1 MVQDEPSGDVVA
13 AGGTVAREKKL
24 NVFQR
29 IALFIRQ
36 VFGELR
42 KVVTPTRRELVQFT
56 IVVIVFVVI
65 MMALV
70 YGLDVLFVW
79 LTTIV
84 FGAPAAP
91 PPESHPRARTRD
103 DLPKEEKKCLR
114 NTPTTPTGRRLPSSP
129 ARMTRPRRATCS
141 LPRVSV
147 RAAEEVALH
156 VEDDADD
163 EDAEEAPVE
172 FDLEDAADPEADAI
186 VDDALTIDE
195 AAEAEAAAE
204 VLSEALEEEEA
215 ELAAEEAEEVTPY
228 DGPDPDEDPYESF
241 RAELRSLPG
250 KWYVIHSYAGFE
262 RKVKANIEQRKS
274 SLEVED
280 DIYQIEVPMEDVVEI
295 KNGQRKMVTRVRI
308 PGYVLVRMELNEDT
322 WSVVRHTPGVTGFV
336 GNAHNPTP
344 LRFEEAFA
352 MLKSL
357 VEPKEVAPAKAGSAK
372 GGTAV
377 ARSVITEVD
386 FEVGETIT
394 IKEGSFAGLP
404 GTISE
409 IKPESGKL
417 TVLVSLFERET
428 PVELSFDQVTK
439 QL

>member
-1 MVQDEPSGDVVA
+1 MTEKHVDDADWATAAEQSSEDDEAQEG
-13 AGGTVAREKKL
+13 
-24 NVFQR
+24 NV
-29 IALFIRQ
+29 L
-36 VFGELR
+36 
-42 KVVTPTRRELVQFT
+42 
-56 IVVIVFVVI
+56 
-65 MMALV
+65 
-70 YGLDVLFVW
+70 
-79 LTTIV
+79 
-84 FGAPAAP
+84 
-91 PPESHPRARTRD
+91 
-103 DLPKEEKKCLR
+103 
-114 NTPTTPTGRRLPSSP
+114 
-129 ARMTRPRRATCS
+129 
-141 LPRVSV
+141 
-147 RAAEEVALH
+147 AAEERSVEAAEHLAIH
-156 VEDDADD
+156 IVDDNGEDDENQDD
-163 EDAEEAPVE
+163 IDI
-172 FDLEDAADPEADAI
+172 DIDDPEADAI
-186 VDDALTIDE
+186 VNDALNLDE
-195 AAEAEAAAE
+195 TAETEAAAE
-204 VLSEALEEEEA
+204 VLNDSIAEEEA
-215 ELAAEEAEEVTPY
+215 ERAADAADEVAPY
-228 DGPDPDEDPYESF
+228 DGPDVNGDEDDVDSDSDADEVDIEATASAEDVALADEDDTDEDDEDEDPYETF

-274 SLEVED
+274 TLEVEEE
-280 DIYQIEVPMEDVVEI
+280 IYQIEVPMEDVVEI

-344 LRFEEAFA
+344 LRFEEAFT

-357 VEPKEVAPAKAGSAK
+357 VEVKEVATAK
-372 GGTAV
+372 GGAAKKGQPAA
-377 ARSVITEVD
+377 ARVIAEVD

-439 QL
+439 L

>member
-1 MVQDEPSGDVVA
+1 MSE
-13 AGGTVAREKKL
+13 R
-24 NVFQR
+24 F
-29 IALFIRQ
+29 
-36 VFGELR
+36 
-42 KVVTPTRRELVQFT
+42 
-56 IVVIVFVVI
+56 
-65 MMALV
+65 
-70 YGLDVLFVW
+70 LDDADW
-79 LTTIV
+79 
-84 FGAPAAP
+84 APAA
-91 PPESHPRARTRD
+91 EQSSEEDEAQEGNELAR
-103 DLPKEEKKCLR
+103 EEHQ
-114 NTPTTPTGRRLPSSP
+114 SD
-129 ARMTRPRRATCS
+129 
-141 LPRVSV
+141 
-147 RAAEEVALH
+147 AAEHVAIH
-156 VEDDADD
+156 IED
-163 EDAEEAPVE
+163 EDGDEDYSDDDVE
-172 FDLEDAADPEADAI
+172 VSDPEADAI
-186 VDDALTIDE
+186 VNDALEIDE
-195 AAEAEAAAE
+195 AAEAQAAAE
-204 VLSEALEEEEA
+204 VLTDGLAEEEA
-215 ELAAEEAEEVTPY
+215 ERAAHAAEEVAPY
-228 DGPDPDEDPYESF
+228 DGPELGDDIDEDEAEEDPYEAF

-274 SLEVED
+274 TLEVEE

-344 LRFEEAFA
+344 LRFEEAFT

-357 VEPKEVAPAKAGSAK
+357 VEVKETAPAKGAAAK
-372 GGTAV
+372 KGAPV
-377 ARSVITEVD
+377 ARAIPAEVD

-439 QL
+439 L